1 MKPIPVVFHLGPLQI
16 HTYGIGLALTFWFA
30 YWYYERRLR
39 NNGYPTRW
47 LAGAFAWIIV
57 AAVVGARTVHV
68 AAHASYYADN
78 PGQVLAIWHGGLSS
92 FGGLLFAVP
101 TGIFLARRRCPEL
114 PIGRALDLVAPVL
127 MASWALGR
135 LLGPQ
140 LMVAGGGRPTTAWYG
155 LEYAGQVGKRIPVPL
170 FQAAECLVIFGI
182 LLLIERQ
189 FREGPTGMVVAAAAG
204 LWGVDRFFDE
214 YLYLAVPR
222 LWDAVEVTAIV
233 LALCGFGAMA
243 VLWRRWTRAGR
254 PPRQRPA
261 AGDREAARP
270 PVAAVAGPSPEEG

>member
-1 MKPIPVVFHLGPLQI
+1 MGRGMKPIPVVFHIGPLQI

-47 LAGAFAWIIV
+47 LAGAFVWIII
-57 AAVVGARTVHV
+57 AAIVGARAVHV
-68 AAHASYYADN
+68 AAHASFYAHNLGD
-78 PGQVLAIWHGGLSS
+78 VLAVWHGGLSS

-101 TGIFLARRRCPEL
+101 TGIILARRRCPEL
-114 PIGRALDLVAPVL
+114 PIGRAVDLLAPVL

-155 LEYAGQVGKRIPVPL
+155 LEYAGQVGKRIPAPV
-170 FQAAECLVIFGI
+170 FQAIECLVIFG
-182 LLLIERQ
+182 LLLLVERR
-189 FREGPTGMVVAAAAG
+189 FRHGPTGMVVAAAAG

-222 LWDAVEVTAIV
+222 VWDAVEVIAIV
-233 LALCGFGAMA
+233 LAVSGFTATA
-243 VLWRRWTRAGR
+243 LLWRRWDGAGR
-254 PPRQRPA
+254 PDQLLHA
-261 AGDREAARP
+261 TETDGAGS
-270 PVAAVAGPSPEEG
+270 PVRLSAERR